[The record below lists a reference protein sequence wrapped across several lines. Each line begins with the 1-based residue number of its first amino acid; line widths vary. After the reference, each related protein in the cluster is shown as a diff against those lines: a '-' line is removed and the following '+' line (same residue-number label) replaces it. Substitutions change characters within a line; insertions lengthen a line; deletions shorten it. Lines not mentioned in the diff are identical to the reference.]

1 MSCGQRHSQSFCA
14 ELSFQENLWYEYLWR
29 KEIVFPCRQR
39 VGLFIAWQ
47 DKDIVSL
54 QRKAQHKIPVLCW
67 WDARLQQSW
76 SPPGLSPAPL
86 EFEPQTEETEHKN
99 CADCPMVSF
108 SSIHKD
114 EQVTMVTWG
123 WRDIL
128 GVRSTSLTPGALVA
142 TKNYLTPV
150 PGIRCLL

>member
-1 MSCGQRHSQSFCA
+1 MWSETFTVFLCWAIFS
-14 ELSFQENLWYEYLWR
+14 R
-29 KEIVFPCRQR
+29 KFVIWISMKERDSVSLQTKSR
-39 VGLFIAWQ
+39 LFIAWQ

-67 WDARLQQSW
+67 WDARLQQPW
-76 SPPGLSPAPL
+76 SPPGLSPVPL
-86 EFEPQTEETEHKN
+86 ESEPQTEETEHKN
-99 CADCPMVSF
+99 CVDYPTVSF

-123 WRDIL
+123 WRDVS
-128 GVRSTSLTPGALVA
+128 GVRSTSLTPRALVA